1 MSLRIPSSIKL
12 DPEAMDKYILSPIP
26 LHQLANVCPEEADP
40 DNDLDTPDVG
50 RGICLPPHSLKPPN
64 VVETLPDPLTVL
76 KTPHTPPPL
85 PLLVELP
92 ATAQSDVCH
101 AGRVVKLSARLQ
113 DYSLW

>member
-50 RGICLPPHSLKPPN
+50 GGIYLPLAPN
-64 VVETLPDPLTVL
+64 AVKTLPEG
-76 KTPHTPPPL
+76 HF
-85 PLLVELP
+85 
-92 ATAQSDVCH
+92 
-101 AGRVVKLSARLQ
+101 
-113 DYSLW
+113 